1 MCELYLNFS
10 FPGLRSK
17 TGERKRQKKKKKRS
31 GRVTNRN
38 RHRGEE
44 TTARSNEMT
53 RGILENFLTLTM
65 LIFIL
70 AACLKLRGREA
81 GLFHA

>member
-17 TGERKRQKKKKKRS
+17 TGEGNDKKKEQRS

-65 LIFIL
+65 LIFVL